1 MKVSGSYP
9 LTIPQKRAYDLLQDP
24 EVLARCIPGCE
35 SLEQIAPG
43 EYAMKMK
50 MALAAISGRFE
61 GKITIT
67 DPQPPTQFRLNIE
80 GSGKIGWVK
89 GGGVLTLS
97 EGVQYH
103 GDVQVG
109 GTIAGVGQRLIDT
122 TAKMLIKRF
131 FDKLNE
137 VS

>member
-9 LTIPQKRAYDLLQDP
+9 LTIPQKRAYDLLRDP

-97 EGVQYH
+97 EGVQYR